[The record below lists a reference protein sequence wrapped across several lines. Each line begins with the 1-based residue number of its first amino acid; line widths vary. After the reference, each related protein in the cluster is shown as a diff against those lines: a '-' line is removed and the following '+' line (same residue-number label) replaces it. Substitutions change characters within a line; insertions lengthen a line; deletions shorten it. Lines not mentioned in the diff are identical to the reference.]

1 MKRNTIFLLLAL
13 FILACQKEND
23 TLNTDAQFEQDEDG
37 WSVPNGDLSELEP
50 QGDPYD
56 LDVGRLEGKILTIE
70 TSYVGG
76 CKEHLFELRWPNQL
90 TADGEAIPV
99 LLVHDNQGDL
109 CEAANIPQTFMAD
122 LSAVTLLNGQETYE
136 LLIVNAS
143 HPEEQIQVSSE

>member
-1 MKRNTIFLLLAL
+1 MNRLSTFLLLT
-13 FILACQKEND
+13 FFTLACQEED
-23 TLNTDAQFEQDEDG
+23 TLNTDASFGQNEDG
-37 WSVPNGDLSELEP
+37 WSLPDGDLAELEP

-56 LDVGRLEGKILTIE
+56 LDAAHREAKTLTIE

-90 TADGEAIPV
+90 PAGGEAIPV

-109 CEAANIPQTFMAD
+109 CEAANIPQTFTTD
-122 LSAVTLLNGQETYE
+122 LSAVTLLNGLETYE

-143 HPEEQIQVSSE
+143 QPGEQIQISAE